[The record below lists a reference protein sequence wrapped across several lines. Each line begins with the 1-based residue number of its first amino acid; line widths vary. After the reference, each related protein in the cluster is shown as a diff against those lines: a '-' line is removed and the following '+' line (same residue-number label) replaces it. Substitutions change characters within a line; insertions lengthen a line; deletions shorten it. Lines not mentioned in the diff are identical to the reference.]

1 MDGYLPEENHSHL
14 LSIEKLKFHGK
25 PPEGIEPPRTNSR
38 WPVVGAS
45 VNGKITPSIDPRPL
59 SPIATGSLVSDSR
72 HGHSG
77 EAPQE
82 IQVWSPTRLQDW
94 SRCPRRGWLSRE
106 LGAEREELQGE
117 DIDNRTYG
125 ELLHNV
131 HHDIIAKTLG
141 FETSVERTHDGG
153 LGHVSVQRSGLD
165 QDEIMRIALES
176 LDSRAPWLERTD
188 AVSTQRLRSL
198 TGMNREEWGSW
209 LADPKPTPPR
219 GRIGSIVTAELDVSD
234 SAPLSIEWSI

>member
-1 MDGYLPEENHSHL
+1 MDGYLPKENHSHIH
-14 LSIEKLKFHGK
+14 SIENLKFHGK
-25 PPEGIEPPRTNSR
+25 PPEGIESPRTNGR

-59 SPIATGSLVSDSR
+59 SPIATGSQVSDSR

-94 SRCPRRGWLSRE
+94 LRCPRRGWLSRE

-141 FETSVERTHDGG
+141 FETSVEREHDGG

-165 QDEIMRIALES
+165 QDCLLYTSPSPRDGL
-176 LDSRAPWLERTD
+176 LSRMP
-188 AVSTQRLRSL
+188 S
-198 TGMNREEWGSW
+198 
-209 LADPKPTPPR
+209 
-219 GRIGSIVTAELDVSD
+219 
-234 SAPLSIEWSI
+234 SA